1 MDEMTSGEL
10 RAQRADLLPARE
22 TLWMGGLDLDLDATL
37 AAVSAQNVSQ
47 AVNAVTEAS
56 DATSVAEQTI
66 DIAQ

>member
-10 RAQRADLLPARE
+10 RTQRADLLPARE
-22 TLWMGGLDLDLDATL
+22 TLWMGGFDLDLDATL